1 MTDLRDMSSAEKH
14 AALPERIKTLEAIL
28 ASGAGS
34 GIERAEMQA
43 TLERF
48 RAELGRLEQLHRDVT
63 DAVNKHG
70 G

>member
-1 MTDLRDMSSAEKH
+1 
-14 AALPERIKTLEAIL
+14 
-28 ASGAGS
+28 
-34 GIERAEMQA
+34 MQA

>member
-1 MTDLRDMSSAEKH
+1 MTDLRDMSPAEKH

>member
-1 MTDLRDMSSAEKH
+1 MTYVRDMSPAEKH

>member
-1 MTDLRDMSSAEKH
+1 MTDLSDMTPAEKR

-34 GIERAEMQA
+34 GIQRAEMQA

-48 RAELGRLEQLHRDVT
+48 RAELERL
-63 DAVNKHG
+63 
-70 G
+70 